1 MAEAE
6 LCKVESANKALDRSD
21 RIVRPDIVLNPGRKQ
36 TGLLP
41 ALAGLECAIR
51 PKPNRTSTPENAPHS
66 CPASPGKSLT
76 RLSFACPALF
86 AKIFWF
92 SEDPNHFYIR
102 RRAVPQ
108 EGRLAIVTDAGR
120 DVVDARRPAD
130 EALLG
135 RTAKSRGP
143 DASTPASSW
152 Q

>member
-1 MAEAE
+1 MLWMTAMGFA
-6 LCKVESANKALDRSD
+6 KRSTHPT
-21 RIVRPDIVLNPGRKQ
+21 ICC
-36 TGLLP
+36 
-41 ALAGLECAIR
+41 LAG
-51 PKPNRTSTPENAPHS
+51 
-66 CPASPGKSLT
+66 KSVT

-102 RRAVPQ
+102 CRPVPQ

-120 DVVDARRPAD
+120 DAVDARRRAD
-130 EALLG
+130 EALLE
-135 RTAKSRGP
+135 RTAKSCGP